1 MESGAFATK
10 NQSYDDWDMGIW
22 MEFGWDMG
30 YVEHEKVDCN
40 QYGSMQLSKDYFV
53 EQMKWLLVLELKG
66 MLRSNI
72 GI

>member
-10 NQSYDDWDMGIW
+10 NQSYDDSDMGIW

-53 EQMKWLLVLELKG
+53 EQMK
-66 MLRSNI
+66 
-72 GI
+72 